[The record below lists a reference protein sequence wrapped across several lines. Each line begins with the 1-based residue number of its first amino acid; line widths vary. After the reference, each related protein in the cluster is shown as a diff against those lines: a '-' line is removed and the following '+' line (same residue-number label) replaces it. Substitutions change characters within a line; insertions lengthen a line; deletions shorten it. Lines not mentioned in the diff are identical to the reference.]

1 MNSNSPHRSN
11 VSQKINL
18 NPFTVT
24 SNKALKLLY
33 HGKGRPLQPL
43 RQAKD
48 TLWRKPPELWT
59 AVVMTTLQYVPRDDQ
74 STIPVAM
81 GPNPMSVPFSQL
93 KDDKKI

>member
-1 MNSNSPHRSN
+1 M
-11 VSQKINL
+11 
-18 NPFTVT
+18 
-24 SNKALKLLY
+24 KLLY

-43 RQAKD
+43 GKAKD

-59 AVVMTTLQYVPRDDQ
+59 AVVMTTLQYLPRDDQ

-81 GPNPMSVPFSQL
+81 GPNPMSLPFSQL